1 MGPQFQGM
9 AGADAWQ
16 LSNPPILSLA
26 ALRASMDLFDAVGMT
41 ALRRKSERL
50 TGLMDELVR
59 GLPGVEVITPAD
71 PAQRGAQLSL
81 RIGRDAPAL
90 VRRLADAGVI
100 CDYREPDIVRAA
112 PAPFYTRFADV
123 VRFAEVLRS
132 HVQGK

>member
-1 MGPQFQGM
+1 M
-9 AGADAWQ
+9 AGAEGWQ
-16 LSNPPILSLA
+16 LSNPPILSMA

-59 GLPGVEVITPAD
+59 GMQGVEVITPAE
-71 PAQRGAQLSL
+71 PARRGAQLSL
-81 RIGRDAPAL
+81 RIAHDARGL
-90 VRRLADAGVI
+90 VRRLAAAGVV

-132 HVQGK
+132 HVHGR